1 MQFKRGRETLDRF
14 FRQMTPN
21 VGKQD
26 FNVYADAYA
35 AVLEKTGD
43 AILVTHS
50 QGGAVGWLTARETD
64 KIKAIVSYEPGGSF
78 PFVKSENPTALKA
91 ESGQGETVEI
101 TEDEMRKYT
110 RFPIVIYYG
119 DNMPADD
126 TATPEQKRWRNRLE
140 IARKWSDA
148 VNKRGGV
155 DYVSLIK
162 KSDDFF
168 VYRPKHK
175 SAAELKTA
183 LSGLFGATVGGDG
196 DRLIFKTSVVEIEKI
211 KSLLKRFDVR
221 PREVVVRGKIFEVT
235 TKKTDASSLSIVADV
250 FKKAGLAV
258 SNGAKLVN
266 YLSFK
271 DKRVNAY
278 WSALNGDDRF
288 KLLSEPSLRIKSN
301 TTASLTVG
309 NDVPTLGSVTYQDG
323 QPVQSV
329 TYRSSGIIFEI
340 TPEVLDGVINLSV
353 RQELSN
359 FAETTSGVN
368 NSPTLVKREIK
379 TNISANSAEL
389 IVLGGLI
396 ENKNTASTAGL
407 FFLPAFLSAKSNS
420 NDKTEIILS
429 LYVEIL
435 PEK

>member
-1 MQFKRGRETLDRF
+1 MKKTIVLL
-14 FRQMTPN
+14 
-21 VGKQD
+21 
-26 FNVYADAYA
+26 
-35 AVLEKTGD
+35 AVLLLATPAATDAPRVNIDVGMTVAQLVKTVYD
-43 AILVTHS
+43 D
-50 QGGAVGWLTARETD
+50 AVGTD
-64 KIKAIVSYEPGGSF
+64 YVLEPEVLEDKRRIGVRMFDFRKKDSL
-78 PFVKSENPTALKA
+78 PTLLN
-91 ESGQGETVEI
+91 SLG
-101 TEDEMRKYT
+101 Y
-110 RFPIVIYYG
+110 
-119 DNMPADD
+119 
-126 TATPEQKRWRNRLE
+126 RLE
-140 IARKWSDA
+140 
-148 VNKRGGV
+148 NRGGV

-162 KSDDFF
+162 KSDDYDFF

-266 YLSFK
+266 YLSFR

-407 FFLPAFLSAKSNS
+407 SFLPAFLSAKSNS
-420 NDKTEIILS
+420 NDKTEIVLS
-429 LYVEIL
+429 LYIELL
-435 PEK
+435 PD

>member
-1 MQFKRGRETLDRF
+1 
-14 FRQMTPN
+14 MTVAQLVKTVYDDA
-21 VGKQD
+21 VGSD
-26 FNVYADAYA
+26 Y
-35 AVLEKTGD
+35 VLEPEVLEDKRRIGVRMFDFRKKD
-43 AILVTHS
+43 AL
-50 QGGAVGWLTARETD
+50 
-64 KIKAIVSYEPGGSF
+64 
-78 PFVKSENPTALKA
+78 PTLLN
-91 ESGQGETVEI
+91 SLG
-101 TEDEMRKYT
+101 Y
-110 RFPIVIYYG
+110 
-119 DNMPADD
+119 
-126 TATPEQKRWRNRLE
+126 RLE
-140 IARKWSDA
+140 
-148 VNKRGGV
+148 NRGGV

-162 KSDDFF
+162 KSDDYDFF

-183 LSGLFGATVGGDG
+183 LSCLFGATVGGDG

-266 YLSFK
+266 YLSFR

-368 NSPTLVKREIK
+368 NTPTLVKREIK
-379 TNISANSAEL
+379 TNISANNAEL

-396 ENKNTASTAGL
+396 ENKDTASTAGL
-407 FFLPAFLSAKSNS
+407 SFLPAFMSAKSNS
-420 NDKTEIILS
+420 NDKTEIVLS
-429 LYVEIL
+429 LYIELL
-435 PEK
+435 PD

>member
-1 MQFKRGRETLDRF
+1 MKKTIVLL
-14 FRQMTPN
+14 
-21 VGKQD
+21 
-26 FNVYADAYA
+26 
-35 AVLEKTGD
+35 AVLLLATPAATDAPRVNIDVGMTVAQLVKTVYD
-43 AILVTHS
+43 D
-50 QGGAVGWLTARETD
+50 AVGTD
-64 KIKAIVSYEPGGSF
+64 YVLEPEVLEDKRRIGVRMFDFRKKDSL
-78 PFVKSENPTALKA
+78 PTLLN
-91 ESGQGETVEI
+91 SLG
-101 TEDEMRKYT
+101 Y
-110 RFPIVIYYG
+110 
-119 DNMPADD
+119 
-126 TATPEQKRWRNRLE
+126 RLE
-140 IARKWSDA
+140 
-148 VNKRGGV
+148 NRGGV

-162 KSDDFF
+162 KSDDYDFF

-175 SAAELKTA
+175 SAVELKTA

-266 YLSFK
+266 YLSFR

-407 FFLPAFLSAKSNS
+407 SFLPAFLSAKSNS
-420 NDKTEIILS
+420 NDKSEIILS
-429 LYVEIL
+429 LYVELL
-435 PEK
+435 PD

>member
-1 MQFKRGRETLDRF
+1 MKKTIVLL
-14 FRQMTPN
+14 
-21 VGKQD
+21 
-26 FNVYADAYA
+26 
-35 AVLEKTGD
+35 AVLLLATPAATDAPRVNIDVGMTVAQLVKTVYD
-43 AILVTHS
+43 D
-50 QGGAVGWLTARETD
+50 AVGTD
-64 KIKAIVSYEPGGSF
+64 YVLEPEVLEDKRRIGVRMFDFRKKDSL
-78 PFVKSENPTALKA
+78 PTLLN
-91 ESGQGETVEI
+91 SLG
-101 TEDEMRKYT
+101 Y
-110 RFPIVIYYG
+110 
-119 DNMPADD
+119 
-126 TATPEQKRWRNRLE
+126 RLE
-140 IARKWSDA
+140 
-148 VNKRGGV
+148 NRGGV

-162 KSDDFF
+162 KSDDYDFF

-396 ENKNTASTAGL
+396 ENKNTASTSGL
-407 FFLPAFLSAKSNS
+407 SFLPAFLSAKSNS

>member
-1 MQFKRGRETLDRF
+1 MKKTIVLL
-14 FRQMTPN
+14 
-21 VGKQD
+21 
-26 FNVYADAYA
+26 
-35 AVLEKTGD
+35 AVLLLATPAATDAPRVNIDVGMTVAQLVKTVYD
-43 AILVTHS
+43 D
-50 QGGAVGWLTARETD
+50 AVGADYVLEPEVLED
-64 KIKAIVSYEPGGSF
+64 KRRIGVRMFDFRKKDSL
-78 PFVKSENPTALKA
+78 PTLLN
-91 ESGQGETVEI
+91 SLG
-101 TEDEMRKYT
+101 Y
-110 RFPIVIYYG
+110 
-119 DNMPADD
+119 
-126 TATPEQKRWRNRLE
+126 RLE
-140 IARKWSDA
+140 
-148 VNKRGGV
+148 NRGGV

-162 KSDDFF
+162 KSDDYDFF

-266 YLSFK
+266 YLSFR

-396 ENKNTASTAGL
+396 ENKNTASTSGL
-407 FFLPAFLSAKSNS
+407 SFLPAFLSAKSNS

>member
-1 MQFKRGRETLDRF
+1 MKKTIVLL
-14 FRQMTPN
+14 
-21 VGKQD
+21 
-26 FNVYADAYA
+26 
-35 AVLEKTGD
+35 AVLLLATPAATDAPRVNIDVGMTVAQLVKTVYD
-43 AILVTHS
+43 D
-50 QGGAVGWLTARETD
+50 AVGTD
-64 KIKAIVSYEPGGSF
+64 YVLEPEVLEDKRRIGVRMFDFRKKDSL
-78 PFVKSENPTALKA
+78 PTLLN
-91 ESGQGETVEI
+91 SLG
-101 TEDEMRKYT
+101 Y
-110 RFPIVIYYG
+110 
-119 DNMPADD
+119 
-126 TATPEQKRWRNRLE
+126 RLE
-140 IARKWSDA
+140 
-148 VNKRGGV
+148 NRGGV

-162 KSDDFF
+162 KSDDYDFF

-266 YLSFK
+266 YLSFR

-396 ENKNTASTAGL
+396 ENKNTASTSGL
-407 FFLPAFLSAKSNS
+407 SFLPAFLSAKSNS

>member
-1 MQFKRGRETLDRF
+1 MKKTIVLL
-14 FRQMTPN
+14 
-21 VGKQD
+21 
-26 FNVYADAYA
+26 
-35 AVLEKTGD
+35 AVLLLATPAATDAPRVNIDVGMTVAQLIKTVYD
-43 AILVTHS
+43 D
-50 QGGAVGWLTARETD
+50 AVGTD
-64 KIKAIVSYEPGGSF
+64 YVLEPEVLEDKRRIGVRMFDFRKKDSL
-78 PFVKSENPTALKA
+78 PTLLN
-91 ESGQGETVEI
+91 SLG
-101 TEDEMRKYT
+101 Y
-110 RFPIVIYYG
+110 
-119 DNMPADD
+119 
-126 TATPEQKRWRNRLE
+126 RLE
-140 IARKWSDA
+140 
-148 VNKRGGV
+148 NRGGV

-162 KSDDFF
+162 KSDDYDFF
-168 VYRPKHK
+168 VYRPQHK

-266 YLSFK
+266 YLSFR

-407 FFLPAFLSAKSNS
+407 SFLPAFLSAKSNS
-420 NDKTEIILS
+420 NDKSEIILS
-429 LYVEIL
+429 LYIEIL

>member
-1 MQFKRGRETLDRF
+1 MKKTIVLL
-14 FRQMTPN
+14 
-21 VGKQD
+21 
-26 FNVYADAYA
+26 
-35 AVLEKTGD
+35 AVLLLATPAATDAPRVNIDVGMTVAQLVKTVYD
-43 AILVTHS
+43 D
-50 QGGAVGWLTARETD
+50 AVGADYVLEPEVLED
-64 KIKAIVSYEPGGSF
+64 KRRIGVRMFDFRKKDSL
-78 PFVKSENPTALKA
+78 PTLLN
-91 ESGQGETVEI
+91 SLG
-101 TEDEMRKYT
+101 Y
-110 RFPIVIYYG
+110 
-119 DNMPADD
+119 
-126 TATPEQKRWRNRLE
+126 RLE
-140 IARKWSDA
+140 
-148 VNKRGGV
+148 NRGGV

-162 KSDDFF
+162 KSDDYDFF

-266 YLSFK
+266 YLSFR

-407 FFLPAFLSAKSNS
+407 SFLPAFLSAKSNS

-429 LYVEIL
+429 LYVELL
-435 PEK
+435 PD

>member
-1 MQFKRGRETLDRF
+1 MKKTIVLL
-14 FRQMTPN
+14 
-21 VGKQD
+21 
-26 FNVYADAYA
+26 
-35 AVLEKTGD
+35 AVLLLATPAATDAPRVNIDVGMTVAQLVKTVYD
-43 AILVTHS
+43 D
-50 QGGAVGWLTARETD
+50 AVGTD
-64 KIKAIVSYEPGGSF
+64 YVLEPEVLEDKRRIGVRMFDFRKKDSL
-78 PFVKSENPTALKA
+78 PTLLN
-91 ESGQGETVEI
+91 SLG
-101 TEDEMRKYT
+101 Y
-110 RFPIVIYYG
+110 
-119 DNMPADD
+119 
-126 TATPEQKRWRNRLE
+126 RLE
-140 IARKWSDA
+140 
-148 VNKRGGV
+148 NRGGV

-162 KSDDFF
+162 KSDDYDFF

-340 TPEVLDGVINLSV
+340 TPEVLDSVINLSV

-407 FFLPAFLSAKSNS
+407 SFLPAFLSAKSNS

>member
-1 MQFKRGRETLDRF
+1 MKKTIVLL
-14 FRQMTPN
+14 
-21 VGKQD
+21 
-26 FNVYADAYA
+26 
-35 AVLEKTGD
+35 AVLLLATPAATDAPRVNIDVGMTVAQLVKTVYD
-43 AILVTHS
+43 D
-50 QGGAVGWLTARETD
+50 AVGTD
-64 KIKAIVSYEPGGSF
+64 YVLEPEVLEDKRRIGVRMFDFRKKDSL
-78 PFVKSENPTALKA
+78 PTLLKSL
-91 ESGQGETVEI
+91 G
-101 TEDEMRKYT
+101 Y
-110 RFPIVIYYG
+110 
-119 DNMPADD
+119 
-126 TATPEQKRWRNRLE
+126 RLE
-140 IARKWSDA
+140 
-148 VNKRGGV
+148 NRGGV

-162 KSDDFF
+162 KSDDYDFF

-266 YLSFK
+266 YLSFR

-379 TNISANSAEL
+379 TNISATNAEL

-407 FFLPAFLSAKSNS
+407 SFLPAFMSAKSNS
-420 NDKTEIILS
+420 NDKTEIVLS
-429 LYVEIL
+429 LYIELL
-435 PEK
+435 PD

>member
-1 MQFKRGRETLDRF
+1 MKKTIVLL
-14 FRQMTPN
+14 
-21 VGKQD
+21 
-26 FNVYADAYA
+26 
-35 AVLEKTGD
+35 AVLLLATPAATDAPRVNIDVGMTVAQLVKTVYD
-43 AILVTHS
+43 D
-50 QGGAVGWLTARETD
+50 AVGTD
-64 KIKAIVSYEPGGSF
+64 YVLEPEVLEDKRRIGVRMFDFRKKDSL
-78 PFVKSENPTALKA
+78 PTLLN
-91 ESGQGETVEI
+91 SLG
-101 TEDEMRKYT
+101 Y
-110 RFPIVIYYG
+110 
-119 DNMPADD
+119 
-126 TATPEQKRWRNRLE
+126 RLE
-140 IARKWSDA
+140 
-148 VNKRGGV
+148 NRGGV

-162 KSDDFF
+162 KSDDYDFF

-266 YLSFK
+266 YLSFR

-407 FFLPAFLSAKSNS
+407 SFLPAFLSAKSNS

>member
-1 MQFKRGRETLDRF
+1 MKKTIVLL
-14 FRQMTPN
+14 
-21 VGKQD
+21 
-26 FNVYADAYA
+26 
-35 AVLEKTGD
+35 AVLLLATPAATDAPRVNIDVGMTVAQLVKTVYD
-43 AILVTHS
+43 D
-50 QGGAVGWLTARETD
+50 AVGTD
-64 KIKAIVSYEPGGSF
+64 YVLEPEVLEDKRRIGVRMFDFRKKDSL
-78 PFVKSENPTALKA
+78 PTLLN
-91 ESGQGETVEI
+91 SLG
-101 TEDEMRKYT
+101 Y
-110 RFPIVIYYG
+110 
-119 DNMPADD
+119 
-126 TATPEQKRWRNRLE
+126 RLE
-140 IARKWSDA
+140 
-148 VNKRGGV
+148 NRGGV

-162 KSDDFF
+162 KSDDYDFF

-235 TKKTDASSLSIVADV
+235 TKKTDASSLSIIADV

-278 WSALNGDDRF
+278 WSALSGDDRF

-389 IVLGGLI
+389 IILGGLI

-407 FFLPAFLSAKSNS
+407 SFLPAFLSAKSNS

>member
-1 MQFKRGRETLDRF
+1 MKKTIVLL
-14 FRQMTPN
+14 
-21 VGKQD
+21 
-26 FNVYADAYA
+26 
-35 AVLEKTGD
+35 AVL
-43 AILVTHS
+43 L
-50 QGGAVGWLTARETD
+50 L
-64 KIKAIVSYEPGGSF
+64 
-78 PFVKSENPTALKA
+78 
-91 ESGQGETVEI
+91 
-101 TEDEMRKYT
+101 
-110 RFPIVIYYG
+110 
-119 DNMPADD
+119 
-126 TATPEQKRWRNRLE
+126 ATPAATESPRVNVDVGMTVAQLVKTVYDDAFGADYVLEPEVLEDKRRIGVRMFDFRKKDSLPTLLNSLGYRLE
-140 IARKWSDA
+140 
-148 VNKRGGV
+148 NRGGV

-162 KSDDFF
+162 KSDDYDFF

-266 YLSFK
+266 YLSFR

-379 TNISANSAEL
+379 TNISATNAEL

-396 ENKNTASTAGL
+396 ENKDTASTAGL
-407 FFLPAFLSAKSNS
+407 SFLPAFMSAKSNS
-420 NDKTEIILS
+420 NDKTEIVLS
-429 LYVEIL
+429 LYIELL
-435 PEK
+435 PD

>member
-1 MQFKRGRETLDRF
+1 MKKTIVLL
-14 FRQMTPN
+14 
-21 VGKQD
+21 
-26 FNVYADAYA
+26 
-35 AVLEKTGD
+35 AVLLLATPAATDAPRVNIDVGMTVAQLVKTVYD
-43 AILVTHS
+43 D
-50 QGGAVGWLTARETD
+50 AVGTD
-64 KIKAIVSYEPGGSF
+64 YVLEPEVLEDKRRIGVRMFDFRKKDSL
-78 PFVKSENPTALKA
+78 PTLLN
-91 ESGQGETVEI
+91 SLG
-101 TEDEMRKYT
+101 Y
-110 RFPIVIYYG
+110 
-119 DNMPADD
+119 
-126 TATPEQKRWRNRLE
+126 RLE
-140 IARKWSDA
+140 
-148 VNKRGGV
+148 NRGGV

-162 KSDDFF
+162 KSDDYDFF

-266 YLSFK
+266 YLSFR

-407 FFLPAFLSAKSNS
+407 SFLPAFLSAKSNS

-429 LYVEIL
+429 LYVELL
-435 PEK
+435 PD

>member
-1 MQFKRGRETLDRF
+1 MKKTIVLL
-14 FRQMTPN
+14 
-21 VGKQD
+21 
-26 FNVYADAYA
+26 
-35 AVLEKTGD
+35 AVLLLATPAATDAPRVNIDVGITVAQLVKTVYD
-43 AILVTHS
+43 D
-50 QGGAVGWLTARETD
+50 AVGTD
-64 KIKAIVSYEPGGSF
+64 YVLEPEVLEDKRRIGVRMFDFRKKDSL
-78 PFVKSENPTALKA
+78 PTLLN
-91 ESGQGETVEI
+91 SLG
-101 TEDEMRKYT
+101 Y
-110 RFPIVIYYG
+110 
-119 DNMPADD
+119 
-126 TATPEQKRWRNRLE
+126 RLE
-140 IARKWSDA
+140 
-148 VNKRGGV
+148 NRGGV

-162 KSDDFF
+162 KSDDYDFF

-379 TNISANSAEL
+379 TNISATNAEL
-389 IVLGGLI
+389 IVLGG
-396 ENKNTASTAGL
+396 STAGL
-407 FFLPAFLSAKSNS
+407 SFLPAFLSAKSNS
-420 NDKTEIILS
+420 NDKTEIVLS
-429 LYVEIL
+429 LYIELL
-435 PEK
+435 PD

>member
-1 MQFKRGRETLDRF
+1 MKKTIVLL
-14 FRQMTPN
+14 
-21 VGKQD
+21 
-26 FNVYADAYA
+26 
-35 AVLEKTGD
+35 AVLLLATPAATDAPRVNIDVGMTVAQLVKTVYD
-43 AILVTHS
+43 D
-50 QGGAVGWLTARETD
+50 AVGTD
-64 KIKAIVSYEPGGSF
+64 YVLEPEVLEDKRRIGVRMFDFRKKDSL
-78 PFVKSENPTALKA
+78 PTLLN
-91 ESGQGETVEI
+91 SLG
-101 TEDEMRKYT
+101 Y
-110 RFPIVIYYG
+110 
-119 DNMPADD
+119 
-126 TATPEQKRWRNRLE
+126 RLE
-140 IARKWSDA
+140 
-148 VNKRGGV
+148 NRGGV

-162 KSDDFF
+162 KSDDYDFF

-379 TNISANSAEL
+379 TNISATNAEL

-407 FFLPAFLSAKSNS
+407 SFLPAFLSAKSNS
-420 NDKTEIILS
+420 NDKTEIVLS
-429 LYVEIL
+429 LYIELL
-435 PEK
+435 PD

>member
-1 MQFKRGRETLDRF
+1 MKKTIVLL
-14 FRQMTPN
+14 
-21 VGKQD
+21 
-26 FNVYADAYA
+26 
-35 AVLEKTGD
+35 AVLLLATPAATDAPRVNIDVGMTVAQLVKTVYD
-43 AILVTHS
+43 D
-50 QGGAVGWLTARETD
+50 AVGADYVLEPEVLED
-64 KIKAIVSYEPGGSF
+64 KRRIGVRMFDFRKKDSL
-78 PFVKSENPTALKA
+78 PTLLN
-91 ESGQGETVEI
+91 SLG
-101 TEDEMRKYT
+101 Y
-110 RFPIVIYYG
+110 
-119 DNMPADD
+119 
-126 TATPEQKRWRNRLE
+126 RLE
-140 IARKWSDA
+140 
-148 VNKRGGV
+148 NRGGV

-162 KSDDFF
+162 KSDDYDFF

-266 YLSFK
+266 YLSFR

-379 TNISANSAEL
+379 TNISATNAEL

-407 FFLPAFLSAKSNS
+407 SFLPAFLSAKSNS
-420 NDKTEIILS
+420 NDKTEIVLS
-429 LYVEIL
+429 LYIELL
-435 PEK
+435 PD

>member
-1 MQFKRGRETLDRF
+1 MKKTIVLFAVFLLATPAATDAPRVNIDVG
-14 FRQMTPN
+14 MTVAQLVKTVYDDA
-21 VGKQD
+21 VG
-26 FNVYADAYA
+26 ADY
-35 AVLEKTGD
+35 VLEPEV
-43 AILVTHS
+43 L
-50 QGGAVGWLTARETD
+50 ED
-64 KIKAIVSYEPGGSF
+64 KRRIGVRMFDFRKKDSL
-78 PFVKSENPTALKA
+78 PTLLN
-91 ESGQGETVEI
+91 SLG
-101 TEDEMRKYT
+101 Y
-110 RFPIVIYYG
+110 
-119 DNMPADD
+119 
-126 TATPEQKRWRNRLE
+126 RLE
-140 IARKWSDA
+140 
-148 VNKRGGV
+148 NRGGV

-162 KSDDFF
+162 KSDDFDFF

-211 KSLLKRFDVR
+211 KSLLKQFDVR

-407 FFLPAFLSAKSNS
+407 SFLPAFLSAKSNS
-420 NDKTEIILS
+420 NDKTEIVLS
-429 LYVEIL
+429 LYIELL
-435 PEK
+435 PD

>member
-1 MQFKRGRETLDRF
+1 MKKTIVLL
-14 FRQMTPN
+14 
-21 VGKQD
+21 
-26 FNVYADAYA
+26 
-35 AVLEKTGD
+35 AVLLSATPAATDAPRVNIDVGMTVAQLVKTVYD
-43 AILVTHS
+43 D
-50 QGGAVGWLTARETD
+50 AVGTD
-64 KIKAIVSYEPGGSF
+64 YVLEPEVLEDKRRIGVRMFDFRKKDSL
-78 PFVKSENPTALKA
+78 PTLLN
-91 ESGQGETVEI
+91 SLG
-101 TEDEMRKYT
+101 Y
-110 RFPIVIYYG
+110 
-119 DNMPADD
+119 
-126 TATPEQKRWRNRLE
+126 RLE
-140 IARKWSDA
+140 
-148 VNKRGGV
+148 NRGGV

-162 KSDDFF
+162 KSDDYDFF

-183 LSGLFGATVGGDG
+183 LSGLFGATVGGGG

-266 YLSFK
+266 YLSFR

-379 TNISANSAEL
+379 TNISATNAEL

-407 FFLPAFLSAKSNS
+407 SFLPAFLSAKSNS

>member
-1 MQFKRGRETLDRF
+1 MKKTIVLL
-14 FRQMTPN
+14 
-21 VGKQD
+21 
-26 FNVYADAYA
+26 
-35 AVLEKTGD
+35 AVLLLATPAATDAPRVNIDVGMTVAQLVKTVYDD
-43 AILVTHS
+43 AI
-50 QGGAVGWLTARETD
+50 GADYVLEPEVLED
-64 KIKAIVSYEPGGSF
+64 KRRIGVRMFDFRKKDSL
-78 PFVKSENPTALKA
+78 PTLLN
-91 ESGQGETVEI
+91 SLG
-101 TEDEMRKYT
+101 Y
-110 RFPIVIYYG
+110 
-119 DNMPADD
+119 
-126 TATPEQKRWRNRLE
+126 RLE
-140 IARKWSDA
+140 
-148 VNKRGGV
+148 NRGGV

-266 YLSFK
+266 YLSFR

-407 FFLPAFLSAKSNS
+407 SFLPAFLSAKSNS

>member
-1 MQFKRGRETLDRF
+1 MKKTIVLL
-14 FRQMTPN
+14 
-21 VGKQD
+21 
-26 FNVYADAYA
+26 
-35 AVLEKTGD
+35 AVLLLATPAATDAPRVNIDVGMTVAQLVKTVYD
-43 AILVTHS
+43 D
-50 QGGAVGWLTARETD
+50 AVGSDYVLEPEVLED
-64 KIKAIVSYEPGGSF
+64 KRRIGVRMFDFRKKDSL
-78 PFVKSENPTALKA
+78 PTLLN
-91 ESGQGETVEI
+91 SLG
-101 TEDEMRKYT
+101 Y
-110 RFPIVIYYG
+110 
-119 DNMPADD
+119 
-126 TATPEQKRWRNRLE
+126 RLE
-140 IARKWSDA
+140 
-148 VNKRGGV
+148 NRGGV

-162 KSDDFF
+162 KSDDYDFF

-221 PREVVVRGKIFEVT
+221 PHEVVVRGKIFEVT

-396 ENKNTASTAGL
+396 ENKDTASTAGL
-407 FFLPAFLSAKSNS
+407 SFLPAFMSAKSNS
-420 NDKTEIILS
+420 NDKTEIVLS
-429 LYVEIL
+429 LYIEIL

>member
-1 MQFKRGRETLDRF
+1 MKKTIVLL
-14 FRQMTPN
+14 
-21 VGKQD
+21 
-26 FNVYADAYA
+26 
-35 AVLEKTGD
+35 AVLLLATPAATDAPRVNIDVGMTVAQLVKTVYD
-43 AILVTHS
+43 D
-50 QGGAVGWLTARETD
+50 AVGTD
-64 KIKAIVSYEPGGSF
+64 YVLEPEVLEDKRRIGVRMFDFRKKDSL
-78 PFVKSENPTALKA
+78 PTLLN
-91 ESGQGETVEI
+91 SLG
-101 TEDEMRKYT
+101 Y
-110 RFPIVIYYG
+110 
-119 DNMPADD
+119 
-126 TATPEQKRWRNRLE
+126 RLE
-140 IARKWSDA
+140 
-148 VNKRGGV
+148 NRGGV

-162 KSDDFF
+162 KSDDYDFF

-266 YLSFK
+266 YLSFR

-379 TNISANSAEL
+379 TNISATNAEL

-396 ENKNTASTAGL
+396 ENKDTASTAGL
-407 FFLPAFLSAKSNS
+407 SFLPAFMSAKSNS
-420 NDKTEIILS
+420 NDKTEIVLS
-429 LYVEIL
+429 LYIELL
-435 PEK
+435 PD

>member
-1 MQFKRGRETLDRF
+1 MKKTIVLL
-14 FRQMTPN
+14 
-21 VGKQD
+21 
-26 FNVYADAYA
+26 
-35 AVLEKTGD
+35 AVLLLATPAATDAPRVNIDVGMTVAQLVKTVYD
-43 AILVTHS
+43 D
-50 QGGAVGWLTARETD
+50 AVGTD
-64 KIKAIVSYEPGGSF
+64 YVLEPEVLEDKRRIGVRMFDFRKKDSL
-78 PFVKSENPTALKA
+78 PTLLN
-91 ESGQGETVEI
+91 SLG
-101 TEDEMRKYT
+101 Y
-110 RFPIVIYYG
+110 
-119 DNMPADD
+119 
-126 TATPEQKRWRNRLE
+126 RLE
-140 IARKWSDA
+140 
-148 VNKRGGV
+148 NRGGV

-162 KSDDFF
+162 KSDDYDFF

-235 TKKTDASSLSIVADV
+235 TKKTDASSLSIIADV

-266 YLSFK
+266 YLSFR

-396 ENKNTASTAGL
+396 ENKNTTSTAGL
-407 FFLPAFLSAKSNS
+407 SFLPAFLSAKSNS

>member
-1 MQFKRGRETLDRF
+1 MKKTIVLL
-14 FRQMTPN
+14 
-21 VGKQD
+21 
-26 FNVYADAYA
+26 
-35 AVLEKTGD
+35 AVLLLATPAATDAPRVNIDVGMTVVQLVKTVYD
-43 AILVTHS
+43 D
-50 QGGAVGWLTARETD
+50 AVGTD
-64 KIKAIVSYEPGGSF
+64 YVLEPEVLEDKRRIGVRMFDFRKKDSL
-78 PFVKSENPTALKA
+78 PTLLN
-91 ESGQGETVEI
+91 SLG
-101 TEDEMRKYT
+101 Y
-110 RFPIVIYYG
+110 
-119 DNMPADD
+119 
-126 TATPEQKRWRNRLE
+126 RLE
-140 IARKWSDA
+140 
-148 VNKRGGV
+148 NRGGV

-162 KSDDFF
+162 KSDDYDFF

-278 WSALNGDDRF
+278 WSALSGDDRF

-379 TNISANSAEL
+379 TNISATNAEL

-407 FFLPAFLSAKSNS
+407 SFLPAFLSAKSNS

-429 LYVEIL
+429 LYVELL
-435 PEK
+435 PD

>member
-1 MQFKRGRETLDRF
+1 MKKTIVLL
-14 FRQMTPN
+14 
-21 VGKQD
+21 
-26 FNVYADAYA
+26 
-35 AVLEKTGD
+35 AVLLLATPAATDAPRVNIDVGMTVAQLVKTVYD
-43 AILVTHS
+43 D
-50 QGGAVGWLTARETD
+50 AVGTD
-64 KIKAIVSYEPGGSF
+64 YVLEPEVLEDKRRIGVRMFDFRKKDSL
-78 PFVKSENPTALKA
+78 PTLLN
-91 ESGQGETVEI
+91 SLG
-101 TEDEMRKYT
+101 Y
-110 RFPIVIYYG
+110 
-119 DNMPADD
+119 
-126 TATPEQKRWRNRLE
+126 RLE
-140 IARKWSDA
+140 
-148 VNKRGGV
+148 NRGGV

-162 KSDDFF
+162 KSDDYDFF

-407 FFLPAFLSAKSNS
+407 SFLPAFLSAKSNS
-420 NDKTEIILS
+420 NDKSEIILS
-429 LYVEIL
+429 LYVELL
-435 PEK
+435 PD

>member
-1 MQFKRGRETLDRF
+1 MKKTIVLL
-14 FRQMTPN
+14 
-21 VGKQD
+21 
-26 FNVYADAYA
+26 
-35 AVLEKTGD
+35 AVLLLATPAATDAPRVNIDVGMTVAQLVKTVYD
-43 AILVTHS
+43 D
-50 QGGAVGWLTARETD
+50 AVGSDYVLEPEVLED
-64 KIKAIVSYEPGGSF
+64 KRRIGVRMFDFRKKDSL
-78 PFVKSENPTALKA
+78 PTLLN
-91 ESGQGETVEI
+91 SLG
-101 TEDEMRKYT
+101 Y
-110 RFPIVIYYG
+110 
-119 DNMPADD
+119 
-126 TATPEQKRWRNRLE
+126 RLE
-140 IARKWSDA
+140 
-148 VNKRGGV
+148 NRGGV

-162 KSDDFF
+162 KSDDYDFF

-175 SAAELKTA
+175 SAAELKTT

-379 TNISANSAEL
+379 TNISATNAEL

-396 ENKNTASTAGL
+396 ENKDTASTAGL
-407 FFLPAFLSAKSNS
+407 SFLPAFMSAKSNS
-420 NDKTEIILS
+420 NDKTEIVLS
-429 LYVEIL
+429 LYIELL
-435 PEK
+435 PD

>member
-1 MQFKRGRETLDRF
+1 MKKTIVLL
-14 FRQMTPN
+14 
-21 VGKQD
+21 
-26 FNVYADAYA
+26 
-35 AVLEKTGD
+35 AVLLLATPAATDAPRVNIDVGMTVAQLVKTVYD
-43 AILVTHS
+43 D
-50 QGGAVGWLTARETD
+50 AVGTD
-64 KIKAIVSYEPGGSF
+64 YVLEPEVLEDKRRIGVRMFDFRKKDSL
-78 PFVKSENPTALKA
+78 PTLLN
-91 ESGQGETVEI
+91 SLG
-101 TEDEMRKYT
+101 Y
-110 RFPIVIYYG
+110 
-119 DNMPADD
+119 
-126 TATPEQKRWRNRLE
+126 RLE
-140 IARKWSDA
+140 
-148 VNKRGGV
+148 NRGGV

-162 KSDDFF
+162 KADDYDFF

-396 ENKNTASTAGL
+396 ENKNTASTSGL
-407 FFLPAFLSAKSNS
+407 SFLPAFLSAKSNS

>member
-1 MQFKRGRETLDRF
+1 MKKTIVLL
-14 FRQMTPN
+14 
-21 VGKQD
+21 
-26 FNVYADAYA
+26 
-35 AVLEKTGD
+35 AVLLLATPAATDAPRVNIDVGMTVAQLVKTVYD
-43 AILVTHS
+43 D
-50 QGGAVGWLTARETD
+50 AVGTD
-64 KIKAIVSYEPGGSF
+64 YVLEPEVLEDKRRIGVRMFDFRKKDSL
-78 PFVKSENPTALKA
+78 PTLLN
-91 ESGQGETVEI
+91 SLG
-101 TEDEMRKYT
+101 Y
-110 RFPIVIYYG
+110 
-119 DNMPADD
+119 
-126 TATPEQKRWRNRLE
+126 RLE
-140 IARKWSDA
+140 
-148 VNKRGGV
+148 NRGGV

-162 KSDDFF
+162 KADDYDFF

-407 FFLPAFLSAKSNS
+407 SFLPAFLSAKSNS
-420 NDKTEIILS
+420 NDKTEIVLS
-429 LYVEIL
+429 LYIELL
-435 PEK
+435 PD

>member
-1 MQFKRGRETLDRF
+1 MKKTIVLL
-14 FRQMTPN
+14 
-21 VGKQD
+21 
-26 FNVYADAYA
+26 
-35 AVLEKTGD
+35 AVLLLATPAATDAPRVNIDVGMTVAQLVKTVYD
-43 AILVTHS
+43 D
-50 QGGAVGWLTARETD
+50 AVGTD
-64 KIKAIVSYEPGGSF
+64 YVLEPEVLEDKRRIGVRMFDFRKKDSL
-78 PFVKSENPTALKA
+78 PTLLN
-91 ESGQGETVEI
+91 SLG
-101 TEDEMRKYT
+101 Y
-110 RFPIVIYYG
+110 
-119 DNMPADD
+119 
-126 TATPEQKRWRNRLE
+126 RLE
-140 IARKWSDA
+140 
-148 VNKRGGV
+148 NRGGV

-162 KSDDFF
+162 KSDDYDFF

-196 DRLIFKTSVVEIEKI
+196 DRLIFKTSVVEIEKL

-266 YLSFK
+266 YLSFR

-379 TNISANSAEL
+379 TNISATNAEL

-407 FFLPAFLSAKSNS
+407 SFLPAFLSAKSNS
-420 NDKTEIILS
+420 NDKTEIVLS
-429 LYVEIL
+429 LYIELL
-435 PEK
+435 PD

>member
-1 MQFKRGRETLDRF
+1 MKKTIVLL
-14 FRQMTPN
+14 
-21 VGKQD
+21 
-26 FNVYADAYA
+26 
-35 AVLEKTGD
+35 AVLLLATPAATDAPRVNIDVGMTVAQLVKTVYD
-43 AILVTHS
+43 D
-50 QGGAVGWLTARETD
+50 AVGTD
-64 KIKAIVSYEPGGSF
+64 YVLEPEVLEDKRRIGVRMFDFRKKDSL
-78 PFVKSENPTALKA
+78 PTLLN
-91 ESGQGETVEI
+91 SLG
-101 TEDEMRKYT
+101 Y
-110 RFPIVIYYG
+110 
-119 DNMPADD
+119 
-126 TATPEQKRWRNRLE
+126 RLE
-140 IARKWSDA
+140 
-148 VNKRGGV
+148 NRGGV

-162 KSDDFF
+162 KSDDYDFF

-196 DRLIFKTSVVEIEKI
+196 DRLIFKTSVVEIEKL

-235 TKKTDASSLSIVADV
+235 TKKTEASSLSIVADV

-379 TNISANSAEL
+379 TNISATNAEL

-407 FFLPAFLSAKSNS
+407 SFLPAFLSAKSNS

-429 LYVEIL
+429 LYVELL
-435 PEK
+435 PD

>member
-1 MQFKRGRETLDRF
+1 MKKTIVLL
-14 FRQMTPN
+14 
-21 VGKQD
+21 
-26 FNVYADAYA
+26 
-35 AVLEKTGD
+35 AVLLLATPAATESPRVNIDVGMTVAQLLKTVYDD
-43 AILVTHS
+43 AI
-50 QGGAVGWLTARETD
+50 GADYVLEPEVLEDKRRVGVRMFDFRKKDSLPTLL
-64 KIKAIVSYEPGGSF
+64 
-78 PFVKSENPTALKA
+78 KSL
-91 ESGQGETVEI
+91 G
-101 TEDEMRKYT
+101 Y
-110 RFPIVIYYG
+110 
-119 DNMPADD
+119 
-126 TATPEQKRWRNRLE
+126 RLE
-140 IARKWSDA
+140 S
-148 VNKRGGV
+148 RGGV

-162 KSDDFF
+162 KADDYDFF

-235 TKKTDASSLSIVADV
+235 TKKTDAGSLSIIADV

-278 WSALNGDDRF
+278 WSALSGDDRF

-379 TNISANSAEL
+379 TNISANNAEL

-396 ENKNTASTAGL
+396 ENKDTASTAGL
-407 FFLPAFLSAKSNS
+407 SFLPAFLSAKSNS
-420 NDKTEIILS
+420 NDKTEIVLS

>member
-1 MQFKRGRETLDRF
+1 MKKTIVFL
-14 FRQMTPN
+14 
-21 VGKQD
+21 
-26 FNVYADAYA
+26 
-35 AVLEKTGD
+35 AVLLLATPAATDAPRVNIDVGMTVAQLVKTVYD
-43 AILVTHS
+43 D
-50 QGGAVGWLTARETD
+50 AVGTD
-64 KIKAIVSYEPGGSF
+64 YVLEPEVLEDKRRIGVRMFDFRKKDSL
-78 PFVKSENPTALKA
+78 PTLLN
-91 ESGQGETVEI
+91 SLG
-101 TEDEMRKYT
+101 Y
-110 RFPIVIYYG
+110 
-119 DNMPADD
+119 
-126 TATPEQKRWRNRLE
+126 RLE
-140 IARKWSDA
+140 
-148 VNKRGGV
+148 NRGGV

-162 KSDDFF
+162 KSDDYDFF

-266 YLSFK
+266 YLSFR

-407 FFLPAFLSAKSNS
+407 SFLPAFMSAKSNS
-420 NDKTEIILS
+420 NDKTEIVLS

>member
-1 MQFKRGRETLDRF
+1 MKKTIVLL
-14 FRQMTPN
+14 
-21 VGKQD
+21 
-26 FNVYADAYA
+26 
-35 AVLEKTGD
+35 AVLLLATPAATDAPRVNIDVGMTVAQLIKTVYD
-43 AILVTHS
+43 D
-50 QGGAVGWLTARETD
+50 AVGTD
-64 KIKAIVSYEPGGSF
+64 YVLEPEVLEDKRRIGVRMFDFLKKDSL
-78 PFVKSENPTALKA
+78 PTLLN
-91 ESGQGETVEI
+91 SLG
-101 TEDEMRKYT
+101 Y
-110 RFPIVIYYG
+110 
-119 DNMPADD
+119 
-126 TATPEQKRWRNRLE
+126 RLE
-140 IARKWSDA
+140 
-148 VNKRGGV
+148 NRGGV

-162 KSDDFF
+162 KSDDYDFF

-396 ENKNTASTAGL
+396 ENKNTASTASL
-407 FFLPAFLSAKSNS
+407 SFLPAFLSAKSNS